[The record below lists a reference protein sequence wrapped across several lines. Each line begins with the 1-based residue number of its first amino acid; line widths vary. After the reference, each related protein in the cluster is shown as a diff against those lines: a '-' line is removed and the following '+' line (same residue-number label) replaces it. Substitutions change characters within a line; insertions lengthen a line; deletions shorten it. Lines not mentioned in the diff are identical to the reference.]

1 LKLVPKATRF
11 LIPDYKYICPSAWRP
26 HNAFV
31 ELARLRLLQ
40 ACDRLNIEVELG
52 RIEFHIAPDTGGT
65 TLMGNA
71 FALPDLHMQLH
82 SEAEWKR
89 EASRLFEKECE
100 DFLEWY
106 RSDLKKSLASGRL
119 VPVKQRRTGGKNA
132 PLETRYEWAA
142 KRYVQDMDYK
152 DIAKGTTYRP
162 GQVKEA
168 VREILKEA
176 KLIDK

>member
-1 LKLVPKATRF
+1 LKLVPRVTRF
-11 LIPDYKYICPSAWRP
+11 PIPDYKYICPSAWRP
-26 HNAFV
+26 YNAFV

-52 RIEFHIAPDTGGT
+52 LIAFHIAPDNGGT
-65 TLMGNA
+65 TLKGTA
-71 FALPDLHMQLH
+71 FTLPDLHMQLH

-89 EASRLFEKECE
+89 EALQLFEKECE
-100 DFLEWY
+100 EFLKWY
-106 RSDLKKSLASGRL
+106 RKRLKERLASGTL
-119 VPVKQRRTGGKNA
+119 VPVKQRRTGGSNA

-142 KRYVQDMDYK
+142 KRYVLDMDYK
-152 DIAKGTTYRP
+152 DIAKGTSYKP

-176 KLIDK
+176 DL